1 MPLLRL
7 DNISLHYGTRDLLK
21 NVDLTLHKGQKI
33 GLLGRNGEGKT
44 TLLKLLG
51 GQIHADSGE
60 YWQRPN
66 CKIAWLEQTL
76 PTADDSSV
84 YDVVASGLEEIGS
97 YLTDYHHSI
106 NNGDMEA
113 MAKAQQQLE
122 ARDGW
127 QLQQK
132 VDTIISQL
140 ELPADA
146 TMSSLSGG
154 WRKRV
159 ALAKALVTDPDI
171 LLLDE
176 PTNHLDILAIE
187 WLEKQLKNFRGA
199 LILVT
204 HDRAFLQNV
213 ANHIIEL
220 DRGTLYPWNGDYRSF
235 LDYRAQQLASEETAN
250 ALFDKKLA
258 EEEQWI
264 RQGIKAR
271 RTRNE
276 GRVRALEKLRE
287 EHSQR
292 VSRQGKA
299 SFSIET
305 GDSSGKIVAELE
317 HVSHRFDTNE
327 SANAPIIDDLT
338 LKIVRGE
345 RIGLVGANGMGKSTL
360 LRILLGEL
368 VPQEGSVKLGTKL
381 EIAYFDQLRNQLEP
395 EKNLIDNICGGR
407 EFITINGKD
416 RHAISYLG
424 DFLFSPERVR
434 QAVKSLS
441 GGEQNRAILAKLFS
455 KPANIL
461 VLDEPTNDLDIET
474 LELLE
479 EILLEFHG
487 TVLLVSHDRDFMDNT
502 VTRIL
507 TFDGQGKISPHI
519 GGYSDWVAKG
529 GRLATETQAP
539 GTQKTETQNPA
550 NETSANTPAPSGTSP
565 QTPAKKLSHK
575 EQQELKKLPTVI
587 EKLEAQQS
595 ELEQTM
601 SAPEFY
607 QGDKNVIRQTTEALN
622 AIHTELNTAY
632 TRWQILEE
640 AAS

>member
-21 NVDLTLHKGQKI
+21 KVDFTLHKGQKI

-60 YWQRPN
+60 YWLRPN
-66 CKIAWLEQTL
+66 CKVAWLEQSL
-76 PTADDSSV
+76 PNADDSTV
-84 YDVVASGLEEIGS
+84 YDVVASGLEEVGA
-97 YLTDYHHSI
+97 YLAAYHHSI
-106 NNGDMEA
+106 NNNDMDA

-122 ARDGW
+122 AKDGW

-187 WLEKQLKNFRGA
+187 WLEKQLKTFRGA

-213 ANHIIEL
+213 ANNIVEL
-220 DRGTLYPWNGDYRSF
+220 DRGTLYPWSGDYRSF
-235 LDYRAQQLASEETAN
+235 LEYRAQQMAAEETAN

-258 EEEQWI
+258 QEEVWI

-276 GRVRALEKLRE
+276 GRVRALKSLRE

-292 VSRQGKA
+292 VARQGKA
-299 SFSIET
+299 DFRVES
-305 GDSSGKIVAELE
+305 GDRSGKIIAELE
-317 HVSHRFDTNE
+317 HVSHSFDKG
-327 SANAPIIDDLT
+327 PVIDNLS
-338 LKIVRGE
+338 LKVVRGE
-345 RIGLVGANGMGKSTL
+345 RIGLVGANGVGKSTL
-360 LRILLGEL
+360 LKILLGEL

-381 EIAYFDQLRNQLEP
+381 EIAYFDQLRNQLDP
-395 EKNLIDNICGGR
+395 EKNLIDNVCGGR

-424 DFLFSPERVR
+424 DFLFSPDRVR

-455 KPANIL
+455 KPANVL

-479 EILLEFHG
+479 EILLEFDG

-502 VTRIL
+502 VTGIL
-507 TFDGQGKISPHI
+507 TFDGQGKITPHV
-519 GGYSDWVAKG
+519 GGYSDWIAKG
-529 GRLATETQAP
+529 GQLQTESQT
-539 GTQKTETQNPA
+539 TKPA
-550 NETSANTPAPSGTSP
+550 AVSQQPQSAAPS
-565 QTPAKKLSHK
+565 PAQPAKKNPGKKKLSHND
-575 EQQELKKLPTVI
+575 QRELSKLPALI
-587 EKLEAQQS
+587 EKLEQRQG
-595 ELEQTM
+595 ELEHTM

-607 QGDKNVIRQTTEALN
+607 QGDAELIRQTTETLN
-622 AIHTELNTAY
+622 VVKTELDTVY
-632 TRWQILEE
+632 TRWQELEE
-640 AAS
+640 AAN

>member
-21 NVDLTLHKGQKI
+21 KVDFTLHKGQKI

-60 YWQRPN
+60 YWLRPN
-66 CKIAWLEQTL
+66 CKVAWLQQSL
-76 PTADDSSV
+76 PNADDSTV
-84 YDVVASGLEEIGS
+84 YDVVASGLEEVGA
-97 YLTDYHHSI
+97 YLAAYHHSI
-106 NNGDMEA
+106 NDNDMDA

-122 ARDGW
+122 AKDGW

-187 WLEKQLKNFRGA
+187 WLEKQLKMFRGA

-213 ANHIIEL
+213 ANNIVEL
-220 DRGTLYPWNGDYRSF
+220 DRGTLYPWSGDYRSF
-235 LDYRAQQLASEETAN
+235 LEYRAQQMAAEETAN

-258 EEEQWI
+258 QEEVWI

-276 GRVRALEKLRE
+276 GRVRALKSLRE

-292 VSRQGKA
+292 VARQGKA
-299 SFSIET
+299 DFRVES
-305 GDSSGKIVAELE
+305 GDRSGKIIAELE
-317 HVSHRFDTNE
+317 HVSHSFDKG
-327 SANAPIIDDLT
+327 PIIDDLS
-338 LKIVRGE
+338 LKVVRGE
-345 RIGLVGANGMGKSTL
+345 RIGLVGANGVGKSTL
-360 LRILLGEL
+360 LKILLGEL

-381 EIAYFDQLRNQLEP
+381 EIAYFDQLRNQLDP
-395 EKNLIDNICGGR
+395 EKNLIDNVCGGR

-424 DFLFSPERVR
+424 DFLFSPDRVR

-455 KPANIL
+455 KPANVL

-479 EILLEFHG
+479 EILLEFDG

-502 VTRIL
+502 VTGIL
-507 TFDGQGKISPHI
+507 TFDGQGKISEHV
-519 GGYSDWVAKG
+519 GGYSDWIAKG
-529 GRLATETQAP
+529 GQLQTESQTTKPASATQQA
-539 GTQKTETQNPA
+539 Q
-550 NETSANTPAPSGTSP
+550 SAAPS
-565 QTPAKKLSHK
+565 PAQPTQPAQKNPGKKKLSHND
-575 EQQELKKLPTVI
+575 QRELGKLPALI
-587 EKLEAQQS
+587 EKLELRQG
-595 ELEQTM
+595 ELEHTM

-607 QGDKNVIRQTTEALN
+607 QGDAELIRQTTEALSVVK
-622 AIHTELNTAY
+622 TELDTVY
-632 TRWQILEE
+632 TRWQELEE
-640 AAS
+640 AAN